1 MSAAEFVYT
10 VLLKPPLLKAAANAV
25 LLRIVPEYLEVHGVK
40 VALNQ
45 RDPVVSGALT
55 LGVYEPGERNFIQRN
70 CRGND
75 TVLDI
80 GANVGL
86 YTAIT
91 AHLAGPKGRVI
102 ALEPDPE
109 NFSYLQ
115 KTIQANGFS
124 NVHAVQAAAAENNG
138 EATLYVSSS
147 NRGDNRMYANELCGD
162 EVKVKIVRLDDL
174 LPSLQ
179 VSELNFIKIDVQGFE
194 GHVMAGLKETIRR
207 SPSLVMLAEFWP
219 DGLERAKTNPEEY
232 LSLLESLDLR
242 LFELVG
248 NKGEIRPLDSK
259 RGIIERNPGRK
270 YTNIVAAKRGRDIS

>member
-10 VLLKPPLLKAAANAV
+10 VLLKPPMLKAAANSL
-25 LLRIVPEYLEVHGVK
+25 LLRIVPKYLKVNGVT

-55 LGVYEPGERNFIQRN
+55 LGVYEPGERAFIQRT
-70 CRGND
+70 CRPGD
-75 TVLDI
+75 TVLDV

-86 YTAIT
+86 YTAMT

-109 NFSYLQ
+109 NFGYLQ
-115 KTIQANGFS
+115 QTIQANSFA
-124 NVHAVQAAAAENNG
+124 NVHAVQAAAAGETG
-138 EATLYVSSS
+138 EATLYVSAS
-147 NRGDNRMYANELCGD
+147 NRGDNRMYANEMCGD
-162 EVKVKIVRLDDL
+162 QLKVKIVRLDDL
-174 LPSLQ
+174 LPTLQ
-179 VSELNFIKIDVQGFE
+179 VNTLDFIKIDVQGFE
-194 GHVMAGLKETIRR
+194 GQVMEGLKETIRR

-219 DGLERAKTNPEEY
+219 DGLQRAKTNPEEY
-232 LSLLESLDLR
+232 LDLLESLGLR

-259 RGIIERNPGRK
+259 RGIIDRNQGRK
-270 YTNIVAAKRGRDIS
+270 YTNIVAAKQGRQIS